1 MYQAYPGQIKDGR
14 PVFSE
19 DVTLPEDA
27 NIIITVLNEPT
38 SAKIKNGRQNDAL
51 KRFFSAIDAIEDE
64 PITDED
70 LAYFERNRINLSRA
84 CDVL

>member
-27 NIIITVLNEPT
+27 NIIIMVLSEPA

-51 KRFFSAIDAIEDE
+51 KRFFAAIDAIEDE

-70 LAYFERNRINLSRA
+70 LAYFGRNRINLSREL
-84 CDVL
+84 DVL